1 MPTLILRVGGRA
13 GRLGALGQSL
23 GGILIVGEQ
32 PIENDVFSAKGFEMV
47 AASFESFEASWGHG
61 DNYRGNELVGACASW
76 DGPPRRDYLIC
87 VRGAFFPERG

>member
-32 PIENDVFSAKGFEMV
+32 PIENDVFSAKRFEMV

-76 DGPPRRDYLIC
+76 DGPPRRGYLIY